1 VPIPAT
7 DGVHHVRQG
16 SGPPL
21 VLIPGTACDW
31 RVWRPVLA
39 PLSAARDVIAV
50 DLPGF
55 GGSPPLEGEAPTP
68 AALARAV
75 ARLLD
80 SLGIER
86 AQVAGSSLG
95 GAVAIE
101 LARLDRATSVCA
113 LAPIGLWT
121 PRESAWVQTVVRA
134 SATFIRAPLTLR
146 TAIAGHAALRT
157 LGYGHVVARPWA
169 LSREDALALSS
180 VAIPG
185 LEAILAAYRDYR
197 LPGEEGEGTGRRPGR
212 RPAGGNDA
220 PVTVVWGTR
229 DRLLLPRQAGRVARV
244 LPVARV
250 VALPGA
256 GHLSMLDE
264 PDAVVSLILG
274 GESRAPWA

>member
-1 VPIPAT
+1 
-7 DGVHHVRQG
+7 VHHVRQG
-16 SGPPL
+16 AGPPL

-55 GGSPPLEGEAPTP
+55 GASPPLPDERPTP

-80 SLGIER
+80 TLGIER
-86 AQVAGSSLG
+86 AQLAGNSLG

-101 LARLDRATSVCA
+101 LARLGRATSTIA

-121 PRESAWVQTVVRA
+121 PRESAWVQLVVRA
-134 SATFIRAPLTLR
+134 SAAFIRGPRALR
-146 TAIAGHAALRT
+146 TAIASTAALRT

-169 LSREDALALSS
+169 LSRGDALVLSS

-185 LEAILAAYRDYR
+185 LDAILAAYRDYR
-197 LPGEEGEGTGRRPGR
+197 LP
-212 RPAGGNDA
+212 AGDGA
-220 PVTVVWGTR
+220 GVTVVWGAR
-229 DRLLLPRQAGRVARV
+229 DRLLLPRQAERAGRVI
-244 LPVARV
+244 PGARV
-250 VALPGA
+250 VSLPGT
-256 GHLSMLDE
+256 GHLSMFDA
-264 PDAVVSLILG
+264 PDAVTALILG
-274 GESRAPWA
+274 GE